1 MPNKIEQTFTD
12 AEVGE
17 LIAALLALPPGQ
29 RTGKFIKSWA
39 ADRGLRISIP
49 SALAFRDKNFEQAL
63 DDLERKRRMA
73 ESITSVADA
82 GKGLSDAGMALAAK
96 RRFEQLMS
104 GEPLDDDTLST
115 IFLDLSRAQAGDQ
128 RAKKLE
134 ADLKL
139 RDEQVASL
147 QREKADWEKKRADA
161 TAALAAA
168 EKKGGI
174 TPDTRRLIEA
184 AMKGEAVT

>member
-17 LIAALLALPPGQ
+17 LIAALLSLPPGQ

-139 RDEQVASL
+139 RDEQIASL

-161 TAALAAA
+161 SAALAAA

-184 AMKGEAVT
+184 AMKGEAVS

>member
-12 AEVGE
+12 PEVAE

-29 RTGKFIKSWA
+29 RTGRFIKSWA

-63 DDLERKRRMA
+63 DDLERKRKMA

-115 IFLDLSRAQAGDQ
+115 IFLDLSRAQSGDQ

-139 RDEQVASL
+139 AQQMLAR
-147 QREKADWEKKRADA
+147 REAEDQERAENKAAMQK
-161 TAALAAA
+161 TLAAA
-168 EKKGGI
+168 NEGGGLSPK
-174 TPDTRRLIEA
+174 TLAELERQL
-184 AMKGEAVT
+184 KLL